1 MSDTDG
7 NYLLGLDLGGSRVK
21 AIALTL
27 DGRELARET
36 APTNGPDWKANVLT
50 CISTIKEKLGEP
62 LAIGAAAPGLA
73 ADDGRS
79 IAHMPGRLTGL
90 EGLVWS
96 TFLNSPTLVPVLND
110 AHAALLGETWL
121 GAAKGAR
128 NVFMLTLGTGVG
140 GAAICDGQLLRG
152 HLGRAGHLGHITV
165 NSSGGPDIVHTPGS
179 LEDAVSNHSLEA
191 RTEGLYSMTADLIAD
206 VKRGIPLANAVWART
221 INDLAAGIV
230 SLINVL
236 DPEIILLGGGIAE
249 AGEILFKPLAETLD
263 RMEWRP
269 YGHRVLLT
277 RATLGDWA
285 GAHGAAYNALKH
297 LPTNS

>member
-1 MSDTDG
+1 MSDFNG
-7 NYLLGLDLGGSRVK
+7 NYLLGLDLGGSRLK
-21 AIALTL
+21 AIALTRE
-27 DGRELARET
+27 GKELARET
-36 APTNGPDWKANVLT
+36 TPTNTKDWQTNVLA
-50 CISTIKEKLGEP
+50 CVSALQAQLGTP

-73 ADDGRS
+73 AADERS
-79 IAHMPGRLTGL
+79 IAHMPGRLPGL
-90 EGLVWS
+90 ERLVWT
-96 TFLNSPTLVPVLND
+96 TFLNSPTPVPILND

-140 GAAICDGQLLRG
+140 GAVMCDGRLLRG

-165 NSSGGPDIVHTPGS
+165 DASGAPDIVNTPGS
-179 LEDAVSNHSLEA
+179 LEDAVSNHSLES
-191 RTEGLYSMTADLIAD
+191 RTEGLYTMTADLIAD
-206 VKRGIPLANAVWART
+206 VKRGIPAASAVWTQT

-249 AGEILFKPLAETLD
+249 AGEILFHPLTETLD

-269 YGHRVLLT
+269 YGHRVLVT

-285 GAHGAAYNALKH
+285 GAHGAAYHALKS
-297 LPTNS
+297 LSTN